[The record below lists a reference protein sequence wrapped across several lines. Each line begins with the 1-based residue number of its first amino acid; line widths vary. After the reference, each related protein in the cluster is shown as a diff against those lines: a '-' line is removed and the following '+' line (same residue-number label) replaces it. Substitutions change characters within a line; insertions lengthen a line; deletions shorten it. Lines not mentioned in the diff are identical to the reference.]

1 MEGASM
7 NKKLKNY
14 YKIILLTIM
23 IQLIS
28 TVINMSKNIAYGQQI
43 EVLKE
48 KQELLISKESQL
60 NQLIAQEI
68 SIRQL
73 AEYPDFEDTSNLI
86 VVTAKDNALA
96 LR

>member
-1 MEGASM
+1 M
-7 NKKLKNY
+7 NKKIRNY
-14 YKIILLTIM
+14 YRIVFLLMM

-28 TVINMSKNIAYGQQI
+28 TVANLSKNIAYGQQI

-60 NQLIAQEI
+60 NQLIAEEI

-73 AEYPDFEDTSNLI
+73 AEYPAFEDTNNLI

>member
-1 MEGASM
+1 M
-7 NKKLKNY
+7 NKKIRNY
-14 YKIILLTIM
+14 YRIVFLLMM

-28 TVINMSKNIAYGQQI
+28 TVANLSKNIAYGQQI

-60 NQLIAQEI
+60 NQLIAEEI

-73 AEYPDFEDTSNLI
+73 AEYPGFEDTNNLI

>member
-1 MEGASM
+1 MS
-7 NKKLKNY
+7 KKIKNY
-14 YKIILLTIM
+14 YKIIFLALM

-28 TVINMSKNIAYGQQI
+28 TVATMSKNIAYGQQI

-60 NQLIAQEI
+60 NQLIAQET

-73 AEYPDFEDTSNLI
+73 AEYPDFEDTHNLI

>member
-1 MEGASM
+1 M

-14 YKIILLTIM
+14 YKIILLTI
-23 IQLIS
+23 IVQLIS
-28 TVINMSKNIAYGQQI
+28 TVTNMSKNIAYGQQI

>member
-1 MEGASM
+1 M

-43 EVLKE
+43 ELLKE

-73 AEYPDFEDTSNLI
+73 AEYQDFEDTSNLI

>member
-1 MEGASM
+1 M
-7 NKKLKNY
+7 NKKIKNY
-14 YKIILLTIM
+14 YKIIFLALM

-28 TVINMSKNIAYGQQI
+28 TVATMSKNIAYGQQI

-73 AEYPDFEDTSNLI
+73 AEYPDFEDTTNLI
-86 VVTAKDNALA
+86 VVAAKDNALA

>member
-1 MEGASM
+1 M

>member
-1 MEGASM
+1 M

-14 YKIILLTIM
+14 YKIVFLVVL

-28 TVINMSKNIAYGQQI
+28 TVATLSKNIAYGQQI
-43 EVLKE
+43 EVLRE
-48 KQELLISKESQL
+48 KQEYLISKESQL

-73 AEYPDFEDTSNLI
+73 ADHPDFEDTTNLL
-86 VVTAKDNALA
+86 VVKAKDSALA

>member
-1 MEGASM
+1 M
-7 NKKLKNY
+7 KKKIKNY
-14 YKIILLTIM
+14 YKILFLLVL

-28 TVINMSKNIAYGQQI
+28 TVATLSKNIAYGQQI

-48 KQELLISKESQL
+48 KQEYLISKDSHL

-68 SIRQL
+68 SIQQL
-73 AEYPDFEDTSNLI
+73 ANHPDFEDTNNLLI
-86 VVTAKDNALA
+86 VKAKANALA

>member
-1 MEGASM
+1 M

-43 EVLKE
+43 ELLKE

>member
-1 MEGASM
+1 M

-14 YKIILLTIM
+14 YKIVFLLVS

-28 TVINMSKNIAYGQQI
+28 TVATLSKNIAYGQQI
-43 EVLKE
+43 EVLRK
-48 KQELLISKESQL
+48 KQEHLISRESEL

-73 AEYPDFEDTSNLI
+73 ANDPDFENTTNLFI
-86 VVTAKDNALA
+86 VKVKDNALA

>member
-1 MEGASM
+1 V
-7 NKKLKNY
+7 NKKIKNY
-14 YKIILLTIM
+14 YKIIILALM

-28 TVINMSKNIAYGQQI
+28 TVATMSKNIAYGQQI

-73 AEYPDFEDTSNLI
+73 TEHPDFEDTSNLI
-86 VVTAKDNALA
+86 VVTAKENALA